1 MTNWFSRGSGQ
12 DDLDRDVVLGDA
24 LRALDPASN
33 DPNYWLRFRGVVM
46 SRAARELSRRRR
58 MVDMTVGDVLTAWA
72 RTLVPTA
79 AFAAALAAIV
89 LVRGQAETVEQAQLP
104 PMGVEE
110 LLVSELPLESV
121 PALLATDA
129 AAGLVVFASEIF

>member
-1 MTNWFSRGSGQ
+1 MTNWFSRGSGH
-12 DDLDRDVVLGDA
+12 DDLDRDVVLGEA
-24 LRALDPASN
+24 LRALDPASS

-58 MVDMTVGDVLTAWA
+58 MVEMTVGDVLTAWA

-121 PALLATDA
+121 PALLTPDA